1 MSAASDGDGPEI
13 KYQGD
18 FIVAVKDGRWEYV
31 RRARGIR
38 AVVIEAIVEEDH
50 LLLVEQYR
58 IPIGRHCLEL
68 PAGLIGDDDG
78 GEEDTVEDAAIRELE
93 EETGWRAGRI
103 EEVGE
108 FYSSPGMVSESFT
121 AVRAHDCVKV
131 GEGGGTDSEDITV
144 HKVRLSDMP
153 AFVATKRAQGCA
165 IDVRVM
171 AYLLR
176 S

>member
-1 MSAASDGDGPEI
+1 MSGPEV

-31 RRARGIR
+31 KRARGIR
-38 AVVIEAIVEEDH
+38 AVVIEAVVEEDR

-58 IPIGRHCLEL
+58 IPIGSNCLEL

-78 GEEDTVEDAAIRELE
+78 GEQDTVEDAAMRELE
-93 EETGWRAGRI
+93 EETGWRPGRI
-103 EEVGE
+103 EVVGE
-108 FYSSPGMVSESFT
+108 FFSSPGMVSESFT

-131 GEGGGTDSEDITV
+131 GEGGGTDSEDIIV
-144 HKVRLSDMP
+144 HAVRRSEIA
-153 AFVATKRAQGCA
+153 AFVADKRAEGCA

-171 AYLLR
+171 AYLMR
-176 S
+176 